1 MFTIYGEKYYNDF
14 TRQNVRM
21 SFHSLNEI
29 YDYMK
34 SISYGF
40 SDKYGNYF
48 PTRRGDDYNWC
59 GRISCSDKE
68 DKLYRNF
75 WIYKIENE
83 NGILY
88 SNGRYTDG
96 EKFCAK
102 IVEDWLM
109 DCRNKMENK
118 KFSFVEE

>member
-34 SISYGF
+34 RISYDF
-40 SDKYGNYF
+40 SDKYGSYF

-68 DKLYRNF
+68 DKLYRDFGFTKSKTKTAFCIATDDIPMVQNSVQKS
-75 WIYKIENE
+75 WKI
-83 NGILY
+83 G
-88 SNGRYTDG
+88 
-96 EKFCAK
+96 
-102 IVEDWLM
+102 
-109 DCRNKMENK
+109 
-118 KFSFVEE
+118 